1 MKQLFLSLIIFCCTL
16 NIYAEKDVTTFLG
29 IPVDGTKEEMF
40 QKLRQKG
47 FIVSPHN
54 PEVLIGEFNGEDVEI
69 VVVTNKNRVWR
80 IGVLD
85 TEPKDEIIIK
95 RKFNRL
101 CSQFENHE
109 NYISPVPQGAFN
121 IPEDEDISF
130 EMAMGNKLYSA
141 TFYQML
147 KYPIDTIGFTNL
159 IKETLLSEIPEKIDT
174 ITPEMTNDVKE
185 QLIRQIISDKIEK
198 KSVGVAIMESNG
210 QYVIGLCYDNMYNQ
224 ANGEDL

>member
-1 MKQLFLSLIIFCCTL
+1 
-16 NIYAEKDVTTFLG
+16 
-29 IPVDGTKEEMF
+29 
-40 QKLRQKG
+40 
-47 FIVSPHN
+47 
-54 PEVLIGEFNGEDVEI
+54 
-69 VVVTNKNRVWR
+69 
-80 IGVLD
+80 
-85 TEPKDEIIIK
+85 
-95 RKFNRL
+95 
-101 CSQFENHE
+101 
-109 NYISPVPQGAFN
+109 
-121 IPEDEDISF
+121 
-130 EMAMGNKLYSA
+130 MGNKLYSA

-174 ITPEMTNDVKE
+174 ITPEMINDVKE